1 MNENVRDGLDRPMGL
16 SDWATIMGGDITPEE
31 YVFFNGVD
39 GTLKDRLLNDLAD
52 LYGRG
57 GAARADGFS
66 DDELQVVAR
75 RLADYL
81 ETVVDA
87 KNGDDLFAIITIA
100 EAADITGVS
109 VQNIRASIGRGA
121 IPARKSGGT
130 WLLRRADVVAR
141 WGDYS

>member
-16 SDWATIMGGDITPEE
+16 PDWAAIMGGDVTPEE
-31 YVFFNGVD
+31 YVFYGADN
-39 GTLKDRLLNDLAD
+39 LEDRLLNDLAD